1 MKGGV
6 KMKKLKITSVNDVN
20 GTQKKSSKT
29 FSNLKSGVTNE
40 NLKTAAYAINSLVD
54 SDEKHAYVVEE
65 TEL

>member
-1 MKGGV
+1 
-6 KMKKLKITSVNDVN
+6 MKKLKITSVNDVN

-40 NLKTAAYAINSLVD
+40 NLKIASSAINSLVD

>member
-1 MKGGV
+1 
-6 KMKKLKITSVNDVN
+6 MKKLKITSVNDVN

-29 FSNLKSGVTNE
+29 FSNLKSGATNE
-40 NLKTAAYAINSLVD
+40 NLKSVAAAINSLVD

>member
-1 MKGGV
+1 
-6 KMKKLKITSVNDVN
+6 MKKLKITSLNDVN

-29 FSNLKSGVTNE
+29 FSNLKLGVTNE
-40 NLKTAAYAINSLVD
+40 NLKTAASAINSLVD

>member
-1 MKGGV
+1 
-6 KMKKLKITSVNDVN
+6 MKKLKITSVNDVN

-40 NLKTAAYAINSLVD
+40 NLKTASSAINSLVD

-65 TEL
+65 IEL

>member
-1 MKGGV
+1 
-6 KMKKLKITSVNDVN
+6 MKKLKITSVNDVN

-29 FSNLKSGVTNE
+29 FSNLKTGVTNE
-40 NLKTAAYAINSLVD
+40 NLKTASSAINSLVD

>member
-1 MKGGV
+1 
-6 KMKKLKITSVNDVN
+6 MKKLKITSVNDVN

-29 FSNLKSGVTNE
+29 FSNIKSGVTNE
-40 NLKTAAYAINSLVD
+40 NLKTASSAINSLVD

>member
-1 MKGGV
+1 
-6 KMKKLKITSVNDVN
+6 MKKLKITSVNDVN

-40 NLKTAAYAINSLVD
+40 NLKTASSVINSLVD
-54 SDEKHAYVVEE
+54 SDEKHAYVLEE

>member
-1 MKGGV
+1 
-6 KMKKLKITSVNDVN
+6 MKKLKITSVNDVN

-29 FSNLKSGVTNE
+29 FSNLKSGATNE
-40 NLKTAAYAINSLVD
+40 NLKSAAAAINSLVD

>member
-1 MKGGV
+1 
-6 KMKKLKITSVNDVN
+6 MKKLKITSVNDVN

-40 NLKTAAYAINSLVD
+40 NLKTASSAINSLVN

>member
-1 MKGGV
+1 
-6 KMKKLKITSVNDVN
+6 MKKLKITSVNDVN
-20 GTQKKSSKT
+20 RTQKKSSKT

-40 NLKTAAYAINSLVD
+40 NLKTASSAINSLVD